1 MSRVRA
7 RAQAADPDRNSRR
20 LAGCALRSAVG
31 LTLIGWVSVEIVV
44 LAGLGSLAWT
54 LYLVLGASIVAIG
67 VAWWRPA
74 VR

>member
-1 MSRVRA
+1 
-7 RAQAADPDRNSRR
+7 
-20 LAGCALRSAVG
+20 